1 MQTEALPFPEPHHQG
16 DATTQHTLEE
26 YFEFEFNADQ
36 KHEYFGGKIQAMAYT
51 SPEHGDI
58 LNNISDLLS
67 ICLKASGCK
76 KYTSDRM
83 LYIEECS
90 SVFYPDLMIICEEQ
104 SFYQYSKN
112 MKATLNPSVL
122 IEILSDS
129 TEQDDR
135 VSKWPCFKEVKSLKQ
150 FVVVNQKKASI
161 ESYVRTGEKS
171 WAYTYASSIEEDIE
185 ILDCRLHLTDIYAG
199 VEFQQA

>member
-26 YFEFEFNADQ
+26 YFEFEFNADR

-51 SPEHGDI
+51 SPEHGRIQTNFMDE
-58 LNNISDLLS
+58 LAA
-67 ICLKASGCK
+67 CLKSKGCVR
-76 KYTSDRM
+76 YTSDRM
-83 LYIEECS
+83 LFIEDCNV
-90 SVFYPDLMIICEEQ
+90 VFYPDIMIVCGEEE
-104 SFYQYSKN
+104 YKQYSKN

-135 VSKWPCFKEVKSLKQ
+135 VSKWPCFKEIKSLKQ
-150 FVVVNQKKASI
+150 FVLVNQKKASI